1 MPAAPRP
8 RRDDR
13 LLAAALALVVAGTA
27 LGPALPRLGTHL
39 LGVDGVD
46 THGTAWFYWM
56 VDRALARGEPLT
68 HTDLLYWPWGRDL
81 HVQTGTNVLDAL
93 LAVPLRR
100 LLGPV
105 PGTNTTWLLGLL
117 STWLA
122 ARALVRRVTREPLAV
137 EVAAVLLAL
146 GPPVLFELGEG
157 RPTQAILLLPV
168 LCLLALFET
177 ARRPGLWAPVA
188 AGVTLAAT
196 GYQYW
201 FSAVFVGLAALSAG
215 LVATARAAPGQR
227 LPTLGRHALAAL
239 VAALLVLPTALPM
252 LRGVTGGQV
261 PGLLDVDAWTWAHQ
275 PPRTAEGQAIG
286 TWSWQPLAG
295 RTGMLLLHPQGGVA
309 WSPYVRLVPPLLLAL
324 VAAGLACARR
334 PRAWLFAALLPL
346 AVVAV
351 GPTLVVGAWS
361 LPNPPMYLAMEA
373 LPFLRRL
380 WWPARALLV
389 AAVPASLALALLLAR
404 ARAAGPLPGRLA
416 AVGLVALH
424 LGAAARDDLL
434 PVPTWDATPPAGQ
447 RCLAQG
453 PAGAVVEL
461 PWGGSQRGLAWQS
474 AHGRPLLGG
483 LAEGNRS
490 LVPPETR
497 QLIADD
503 PLLQRLAFLGDGLP
517 VPRLR
522 ARLPVRE
529 RSRLD
534 DLGVVYA
541 VVRRDELGPDPAQDA
556 GLVHLLGEPV
566 YQDARTWIFA
576 PWGAPSPCA
585 DAPPAPD
592 RVAVPIPLAAHAP
605 PPADDPRSVRLRS
618 PLGPPLELRGPS
630 ARPAPAPGPPP
641 PGVSPR
647 RAPGAPP
654 R

>member
-13 LLAAALALVVAGTA
+13 LLAAALVLVVAGTA

-56 VDRALARGEPLT
+56 VDQALAQGGTLT
-68 HTDLLYWPWGRDL
+68 RTELLYWPWGKDL

-105 PGTNTTWLLGLL
+105 PGTNATWLVALL
-117 STWLA
+117 ATWLA

-201 FSAVFVGLAALSAG
+201 FYAVFIGLAALSAG
-215 LVATARAAPGQR
+215 LVVTARAAPPQR

-239 VAALLVLPTALPM
+239 VAALLVLPTVLPM
-252 LRGVTGGQV
+252 LRGVSGGQV
-261 PGLLDVDAWTWAHQ
+261 PGLLDVDTWTWAHQ
-275 PPRTAEGQAIG
+275 SPRTTEGQAIG
-286 TWSWQPLAG
+286 IWSWQPLAG
-295 RTGMLLLHPQGGVA
+295 RTGMLMLHPEGGLA
-309 WSPYVRLVPPLLLAL
+309 LSPYVRLVTPLLLAL

-334 PRAWLFAALLPL
+334 PRAWLLAALLPL
-346 AVVAV
+346 SVVAV
-351 GPTLVVGAWS
+351 GPTLVVGGWS
-361 LPNPPMYLAMEA
+361 LPNPPVYLAMEA

-380 WWPARALLV
+380 WWPARALLI

-424 LGAAARDDLL
+424 LGVAYRDELL

-447 RCLAQG
+447 RCMAQG
-453 PAGAVVEL
+453 PVGAVVEL

-483 LAEGNRS
+483 LAEGNSS

-497 QLIADD
+497 QLIAED
-503 PLLQRLAFLGDGLP
+503 PLLQRLVFISDGVPLP
-517 VPRLR
+517 RGR
-522 ARLPVRE
+522 ARQPVRA

-541 VVRRDELGPDPAQDA
+541 VVRRDELEADA
-556 GLVHLLGEPV
+556 SRDAALVDLLGQPV
-566 YQDARTWIFA
+566 YQDARTSIFA

-585 DAPPAPD
+585 AAPPPPD
-592 RVAVPIPLAAHAP
+592 RVAVPIPLSPNAP
-605 PPADDPRSVRLRS
+605 PPANDPRATRLRS
-618 PLGPPLELRGPS
+618 PLGPPLELRGPP
-630 ARPAPAPGPPP
+630 ARPHPGAVPSV
-641 PGVSPR
+641 VSPR
-647 RAPGAPP
+647 RKPRGPP